1 MRKLTQHRGTY
12 HSSTTKNCEDA
23 ITVGK
28 FSQDG
33 THLAL
38 GDTYGRIVVFSSDD
52 ESQLDYACEVPSSL
66 TQVKAYSQGHD
77 WTNKTTVHAS
87 VNCLEWMENH
97 GARKALVTAGGREIQ
112 LWKLIESQGRQPI
125 PSSGLIP
132 RWEENNTVKTR
143 FIGS

>member
-12 HSSTTKNCEDA
+12 HSSATKSCEDA

-28 FSQDG
+28 FSQDA

-38 GDTYGRIVVFSSDD
+38 GDSYGRIVVFSSDD
-52 ESQLDYACEVPSSL
+52 ESQLDYACEVTSSL
-66 TQVKAYSQGHD
+66 TQVKAFSQGHD
-77 WTNKTTVHAS
+77 WTNKTTLHPS

-112 LWKLIESQGRQPI
+112 LWKLIESQGRQTI
-125 PSSGLIP
+125 ASSGLIP
-132 RWEENNTVKTR
+132 QLSETNTIKTR
-143 FIGS
+143 FTAS